1 MIGNKKRTS
10 KRVAFGHDFGSK
22 MVGIDG
28 TWNVRCRVED
38 VSVTGAKVRVFSP
51 LQAKMSKEEFFLVIT
66 ADGKVKRRS
75 KLIWTKSNLVGLAF
89 IEEG

>member
-1 MIGNKKRTS
+1 MSGNKRIS
-10 KRVAFGHDFGSK
+10 KRVAFGHDFESK

-38 VSVTGAKVRVFSP
+38 VSITGAKIRVFNP
-51 LQAKMSKEEFFLVIT
+51 IHAKMSKEEFFLVIT

-75 KLIWTKSNLVGLAF
+75 KLIWTKSTLVGLAF
-89 IEEG
+89 VDEG